1 MRSSSNAS
9 PNLKLN
15 PENLNQK
22 VQNTVS
28 VSGVSF
34 AALQTSEP
42 SPTSPLQVLC
52 SCFDDFYFSIPLRCF
67 PSDSWFQ
74 QIGAFI
80 NCLDRTAMQVVRFV
94 PVLARSANFRALG

>member
-22 VQNTVS
+22 LQSTVS

-34 AALQTSEP
+34 DARVTSEP

-52 SCFDDFYFSIPLRCF
+52 SCFDDLYFSIPLRCF
-67 PSDSWFQ
+67 PLTRGF
-74 QIGAFI
+74 
-80 NCLDRTAMQVVRFV
+80 NR
-94 PVLARSANFRALG
+94 

>member
-22 VQNTVS
+22 VQKTVS

-34 AALQTSEP
+34 AARQTSEP
-42 SPTSPLQVLC
+42 SPTSPLQVLY
-52 SCFDDFYFSIPLRCF
+52 SCFDDLYFSIPLCCF
-67 PSDSWFQ
+67 PLTRGF
-74 QIGAFI
+74 
-80 NCLDRTAMQVVRFV
+80 NR
-94 PVLARSANFRALG
+94 